1 MSYFDRATFA
11 ALRQAPGEQTWM
23 QIEMPVMKPIDE
35 PARYSKVTPIRRS
48 LRQTTRHD
56 RFNWSVG
63 IISVTRSGM

>member
-1 MSYFDRATFA
+1 
-11 ALRQAPGEQTWM
+11 M
-23 QIEMPVMKPIDE
+23 QIDQLVMKPIDE
-35 PARYSKVTPIRRS
+35 PARYSKVTPIRRA